1 VTSQRQSW
9 KGQVTGSEV
18 AVLENLIV
26 PVLNRYDLLQR
37 MLDSVDVPVAHLLVI
52 DNGAS
57 VMVEPLE
64 LKLGDNFA
72 KVTHLR
78 MPANLGVAG
87 SWNLGIKSFP
97 YAHRW
102 FIVSNDVVFRP
113 GSLEKLAKA
122 QRDEITLAGKP
133 PHWQAFALGDGAVTD
148 LGLFDECGFFPAY
161 FEDNDYMRRA
171 EFAGVNI
178 RRIDIDLDHDNSS
191 TIKAGYQEKNSKTYF
206 ANQKLNQAK
215 IDANDYSSGVWSLDI
230 RRTNGWE

>member
-1 VTSQRQSW
+1 M
-9 KGQVTGSEV
+9 
-18 AVLENLIV
+18 LENLIV

-37 MLDSVDVPVAHLLVI
+37 MLDSVDVPVDHLLVI

-57 VMVEPLE
+57 VMAEPLE

-97 YAHRW
+97 YSHRF
-102 FIVSNDVVFRP
+102 FIASNDVVFAP
-113 GSLEKLAKA
+113 GALDKLAEAK
-122 QRDEITLAGKP
+122 RDEITLTASAP
-133 PHWQAFALGDGAVTD
+133 FWQAFALGDEAVSD

-171 EFAGVNI
+171 DFVGVNV
-178 RRIDIDLDHDNSS
+178 RRLDLDLIHDNSS
-191 TIKAGYQEKNSKTYF
+191 TIKAGYQDKNNKTF
-206 ANQKLNQAK
+206 FTNQRLYEAK
-215 IDANDYSSGVWSLDI
+215 IASNDYSAGVYSLDI
-230 RRTNGWE
+230 RRENGWE